1 MRLAPDARLDDGR
14 LEVVTIS
21 DLPRVRFLALLP
33 RVFKGEHVRR
43 PEVEVVRARRVRI
56 ESPRPFTMYA
66 DGDPIAQLP
75 AEVEVL
81 PGAVR
86 TIVPESGDHAATD
99 PSRTAAPA

>member
-14 LEVVTIS
+14 LDVVTIS

-43 PEVEVVRARRVRI
+43 PEVEVVPARRVRI
-56 ESPRPFTMYA
+56 ECSRPFTMYA
-66 DGDPIAQLP
+66 DGDPIAELP
-75 AEVEVL
+75 AEVVVL

-86 TIVPESGDHAATD
+86 TIIPATAD
-99 PSRTAAPA
+99 PAPDDASEAAAPA